1 MRENSKLSKYA
12 SIFEDIKASDIMS
25 PKVVALTAD
34 KKIAH
39 AKEMMKLKKISG
51 IPVIDDAKK
60 LVGIISI
67 EDIINALE
75 LNRINEPIRNI
86 MSQRVVAIG
95 LSETLSGIV
104 DKFENFKFGRFP
116 VVDDEGRIRGIIS
129 KEDILHGIIEKF
141 NLIYIHDKKRTAALN
156 TESSI
161 ITGEQLKIDEAKF
174 HYAIET
180 SDISKAGTGANL
192 LKQYLKEKKFSAELL
207 RRVGVATYESEANVV
222 IHSKG
227 EGDIYCFIDED
238 RIIVRVVDN
247 GVGIEDLEKAMKEG
261 YSTAP
266 DYVRE
271 LGFGAGMGI
280 PNMKR
285 FSDKL
290 VILSE
295 RNVGTQVEMIF
306 FLPNNAV
313 PAA

>member
-1 MRENSKLSKYA
+1 MKENSKLSKYA
-12 SIFEDIKASDIMS
+12 SIFEDIKASDIMAS
-25 PKVVALTAD
+25 KVVALTAD

-39 AKEMMKLKKISG
+39 AKEMMKIKKISG
-51 IPVIDDAKK
+51 IPVIDDKKK
-60 LVGIISI
+60 LVGMISI

-75 LNRINEPIRNI
+75 FNRINEPIRNI
-86 MSQRVVAIG
+86 MTQKVVAIG
-95 LSETLSGIV
+95 LSETLSEIV
-104 DKFENFKFGRFP
+104 DKFENYKFGRFP
-116 VVDDEGRIRGIIS
+116 VVDDQGRIQGIIS

-141 NLIYIHDKKRTAALN
+141 NLIYIHDKKRSATLN
-156 TESSI
+156 SESSI
-161 ITGEQLKIDEAKF
+161 ITGEQLKIDEAEF
-174 HYAIET
+174 QYNIET
-180 SDISKAGTGANL
+180 NDIGKAGTGAMF
-192 LKQYLKEKKFSAELL
+192 LKQFLKEKKFNDEIV

-222 IHSKG
+222 IHSRG
-227 EGDIYCFIDED
+227 EGDIFCFIDED

-247 GVGIEDLEKAMKEG
+247 GVGIEDLDKAMKEG

-295 RNVGTQVEMIF
+295 KNVGTQVEMIF
-306 FLPNNAV
+306 YLPSQ
-313 PAA
+313 PPP

>member
-1 MRENSKLSKYA
+1 MKENSKLSKYA
-12 SIFEDIKASDIMS
+12 SIFEDIKASDIMAS
-25 PKVVALTAD
+25 KVVALTAD

-39 AKEMMKLKKISG
+39 AKEMMKIKKISG
-51 IPVIDDAKK
+51 IPVIDDKKK
-60 LVGIISI
+60 LVGMISI

-75 LNRINEPIRNI
+75 FNRINEPIRNI
-86 MSQRVVAIG
+86 MTQKVVAIG
-95 LSETLSGIV
+95 LSETLSEIV
-104 DKFENFKFGRFP
+104 DKFENYKFGRFP
-116 VVDDEGRIRGIIS
+116 VVDDQGRIQGIIS

-141 NLIYIHDKKRTAALN
+141 NLIYIHDKKRSATLN
-156 TESSI
+156 SESSI
-161 ITGEQLKIDEAKF
+161 ITGEQLKIDEAEF
-174 HYAIET
+174 QYNIET
-180 SDISKAGTGANL
+180 NDIGKAGTGAMF
-192 LKQYLKEKKFSAELL
+192 LKQFLKEKKFNAEIV

-222 IHSKG
+222 IHSRG
-227 EGDIYCFIDED
+227 EGDIFCFIDED

-247 GVGIEDLEKAMKEG
+247 GVGIEDLDKAMKEG

-295 RNVGTQVEMIF
+295 KNVGTQVEMIF
-306 FLPNNAV
+306 YLPSQ
-313 PAA
+313 PPP

>member
-12 SIFEDIKASDIMS
+12 SIFEDIKASDIMA
-25 PKVVALTAD
+25 PNVVVLTAD

-39 AKEMMKLKKISG
+39 AKEMMKIKKISG
-51 IPVIDDAKK
+51 IPVVDEKKK
-60 LVGIISI
+60 LIGIISI

-75 LNRINEPIRNI
+75 FNRINEPIRNI
-86 MSQRVVAIG
+86 MTQKVIAIG
-95 LSETLSGIV
+95 LGETLAEIV
-104 DKFENFKFGRFP
+104 DKFENYKFGRFP
-116 VVDDEGRIRGIIS
+116 VVDGENRIRGIIS

-141 NLIYIHDKKRTAALN
+141 NLIYIHDQKRSAILSS
-156 TESSI
+156 EFSI
-161 ITGEQLKIDEAKF
+161 ITGEKLKIDQAEF
-174 HYAIET
+174 HYGIET
-180 SDISKAGTGANL
+180 SDISKAGTGAAL
-192 LKQYLKEKKFSAELL
+192 MKQFLNGKRFDTEIV
-207 RRVGVATYESEANVV
+207 RRVSVATYEAETNVV

-227 EGDIYCFIDED
+227 AGDIYGFTDED

-247 GVGIEDLEKAMKEG
+247 GVGIEDLDKAMKGG

-295 RNVGTQVEMIF
+295 KNVGTQVEMIF
-306 FLPNNAV
+306 YLPSQII
-313 PAA
+313 PLM

>member
-1 MRENSKLSKYA
+1 MKESSKLSKYA
-12 SIFEDIKASDIMS
+12 SIFEDIKASDIMTS
-25 PKVVALTAD
+25 KVVALTAD

-39 AKEMMKLKKISG
+39 AKEMMKLRKISG
-51 IPVIDDAKK
+51 IPVIDDTKK
-60 LVGIISI
+60 LLGIISI

-75 LNRINEPIRNI
+75 LNRINEPIGNI
-86 MSQRVVAIG
+86 MTQNVVAIG
-95 LSETLSGIV
+95 VSETLSEIV
-104 DKFENFKFGRFP
+104 DKFENYKFGRFP
-116 VVDDEGRIRGIIS
+116 VTDPEGRIQGIIS

-141 NLIYIHDKKRTAALN
+141 NLIYIHDKKRTATLD

-161 ITGEQLKIDEAKF
+161 ITGEQLKIAEAEF
-174 HYAIET
+174 HYGIET
-180 SDISKAGTGANL
+180 KDIGKAGAGANL
-192 LKQYLKEKKFSAELL
+192 LKQFLKERNFNSDIL

-222 IHSKG
+222 IHSRG
-227 EGDIYCFIDED
+227 EGDIYCFIDDD

-247 GVGIEDLEKAMKEG
+247 GIGIEDLDKAMKEG

-295 RNVGTQVEMIF
+295 KNVGTQVEMIF
-306 FLPNNAV
+306 YLPSQPTPSV
-313 PAA
+313 

>member
-1 MRENSKLSKYA
+1 MKENSKLSKYA
-12 SIFEDIKASDIMS
+12 SIFEDIKASDIMAS
-25 PKVVALTAD
+25 KVVALTAD

-39 AKEMMKLKKISG
+39 AKEMMKIKKISG
-51 IPVIDDAKK
+51 IPVIDDKKK
-60 LVGIISI
+60 LVGMISI

-86 MSQRVVAIG
+86 MSQKVVAIG
-95 LSETLSGIV
+95 LSETLMEIV
-104 DKFENFKFGRFP
+104 DKFENYKFGRFP
-116 VVDDEGRIRGIIS
+116 VVDDQGRIQGIIS

-141 NLIYIHDKKRTAALN
+141 NLIYIHDKKRSATLN
-156 TESSI
+156 SESSI
-161 ITGEQLKIDEAKF
+161 ITGEQLKIDEAEF
-174 HYAIET
+174 QYNIET
-180 SDISKAGTGANL
+180 NDIGKAGTGAMF
-192 LKQYLKEKKFSAELL
+192 LKQFLKEKKFNAEIV

-222 IHSKG
+222 IHSRG
-227 EGDIYCFIDED
+227 EGDIFCFIDED

-247 GVGIEDLEKAMKEG
+247 GVGIEDLDKAMKEG

-295 RNVGTQVEMIF
+295 KNVGTQVEMIF
-306 FLPNNAV
+306 YLPSQ
-313 PAA
+313 PPP